1 MNKRNIF
8 KITLD
13 IVMIALFVTFFNI
26 GLVSFKF
33 HIRGGIIFGALIL
46 AHIIVN
52 RKWVI
57 SITKRIFDKN
67 LKIRTRISYII
78 SFCLLITIGTIL
90 VSGICMMKAANYDRV
105 MFWKMLHLGTSY
117 LSIALVGLHLGL
129 YWNFV
134 SNFFKKMLKLKNS
147 EAMSKTIARVIVVGL
162 LALGSYNIYSQG
174 YFSKVNDTLSYAV
187 EHIAPQDIEVLENG
201 GHYEKESLSFLQLV
215 NVYGSIIGVFAIGT
229 YYVDSAIK
237 KNKKLKKDK
246 ISDKNRKMQRAS

>member
-13 IVMIALFVTFFNI
+13 IVMAALFVTFFNI

-57 SITKRIFDKN
+57 NITKRIFNKN
-67 LKIRTRISYII
+67 LKTRTRISYII

-105 MFWKMLHLGTSY
+105 MFWKMLHLGASY

-134 SNFFKKMLKLKNS
+134 SNFLKKMFKFKNFG
-147 EAMSKTIARVIVVGL
+147 AMSKIIARIIVVGL
-162 LALGSYNIYSQG
+162 LVLGSYNIYTQG
-174 YFSKVNDTLSYAV
+174 YFAKINDTLSYAV
-187 EHIAPQDIEVLENG
+187 EHIAPQDIEAPENG

-229 YYVDSAIK
+229 YYVDFIIK
-237 KNKKLKKDK
+237 KNKKLKKNK